1 MPDDNPGISPTQGS
15 PTVTQPDTAIIPCG
29 GLGTRMLPISR
40 WLPKELLPVSLVPLV
55 HWALAE
61 AADAG
66 LRRAIVVINRAKPIL
81 GEVARAFERP
91 GFQVE
96 LRSQDRP
103 AGLGDAMLRGRDAIG
118 DHPFAVVLPD
128 NLFRGTNQTAAVL
141 AEWRRL
147 GLATVLI
154 AEITAGEAASKGA
167 TGRARVR
174 EEADGSLRVTE
185 LADKG
190 RGRFDPG
197 GDRAAT
203 PIGRLVLPASAWGEL
218 DDIARSLT
226 FGAELDDVPLL
237 QRLAR
242 RGVLAGVHCSAE
254 FFDVG
259 VPEGYRQA
267 VAAFPPGDPLGA

>member
-1 MPDDNPGISPTQGS
+1 MT
-15 PTVTQPDTAIIPCG
+15 TPDTAIVPCG

-40 WLPKELLPVSLVPLV
+40 WLPKELLPVSLTPLI

-66 LRRAIVVINRAKPIL
+66 LGRAIVVTNPAKPIL
-81 GEVARAFERP
+81 GEVARGFERP
-91 GFQVE
+91 GFRVE
-96 LRSQDRP
+96 LVSQDRP
-103 AGLGDAMLRGRDAIG
+103 AGLGDAMLRARGQIG
-118 DHPFAVVLPD
+118 ERPFAVVLPD
-128 NLFRGTNQTAAVL
+128 NLFRGPNQTAAVL

-154 AEITAGEAASKGA
+154 AEITAADAGSKGA

-174 EEADGSLRVTE
+174 EEPDGSLRVTD
-185 LADKG
+185 LAEKG
-190 RGRFDPG
+190 HGRFDPG

-203 PIGRLVLPASAWGEL
+203 PIGRFVLPAEAWSEL
-218 DDIARSLT
+218 DDIGRSLPP
-226 FGAELDDVPLL
+226 GAELDDVPLL

-242 RGVLAGVHCSAE
+242 RGALAGVRCSAE

-267 VAAFPPGDPLGA
+267 VAAFAASRGGAQA

>member
-1 MPDDNPGISPTQGS
+1 
-15 PTVTQPDTAIIPCG
+15 
-29 GLGTRMLPISR
+29 MLPVSR
-40 WLPKELLPVSLVPLV
+40 WLPKELLPVALVPLI

-66 LRRAIVVINRAKPIL
+66 LTRGIVVTTPAKPIL
-81 GEVARAFERP
+81 GEVARDFERP
-91 GFQVE
+91 GFRVE
-96 LRSQDRP
+96 LVSQDRP
-103 AGLGDAMLRGRDAIG
+103 AGLGDAMVRARSAIG

-128 NLFRGTNQTAAVL
+128 NLFRGPNQTAAVL
-141 AEWRRL
+141 AEWNRL
-147 GLATVLI
+147 TLATVLI
-154 AEITAGEAASKGA
+154 AEITAEEAASKGA

-174 EEADGSLRVTE
+174 DEPDGSLRVIE

-203 PIGRLVLPASAWGEL
+203 PIGRMVLPATAWGEL
-218 DDIARSLT
+218 DEIARALPP
-226 FGAELDDVPLL
+226 GAELDDVPLL

-242 RGVLAGVHCSAE
+242 RRVLAGVRCGAE

-267 VAAFPPGDPLGA
+267 VVAFPPRVPG

>member
-1 MPDDNPGISPTQGS
+1 VIT
-15 PTVTQPDTAIIPCG
+15 PDTAIIPCG

-40 WLPKELLPVSLVPLV
+40 WLPKELLPVSLLPLI

-61 AADAG
+61 VADAG
-66 LRRAIVVINRAKPIL
+66 LGRAIVVTNPAKPIL
-81 GEVARAFERP
+81 GEVARAFGRP
-91 GFQVE
+91 GFRVE
-96 LRSQDRP
+96 LVSQDRP
-103 AGLGDAMLRGRDAIG
+103 AGLGDAMLRARATIG
-118 DHPFAVVLPD
+118 DRPFSVVLPD
-128 NLFRGTNQTAAVL
+128 NLFRGPNQTAAVL
-141 AEWRRL
+141 TEWRRL

-154 AEITAGEAASKGA
+154 AEITAGEAGTKGA

-174 EEADGSLRVTE
+174 EEADGSLRVAE

-190 RGRFDPG
+190 SGRFDPG

-203 PIGRLVLPASAWGEL
+203 PIGRLVLPGTAWGEL
-218 DDIARSLT
+218 DDIARSLPS
-226 FGAELDDVPLL
+226 GAELDDVPLL

-242 RGVLAGVHCSAE
+242 QGALAGVRCTAD

-267 VAAFPPGDPLGA
+267 VSAFPAQPRSLTSSI

>member
-1 MPDDNPGISPTQGS
+1 
-15 PTVTQPDTAIIPCG
+15 VTMPDTAIIPCG
-29 GLGTRMLPISR
+29 GLGTRMLPVSR
-40 WLPKELLPVSLVPLV
+40 WLPKELLPVSLVPLI

-66 LRRAIVVINRAKPIL
+66 LTRAIVVTNPGKPIL
-81 GEVARAFERP
+81 GEVARGFQRP
-91 GFQVE
+91 GFRVE
-96 LRSQDRP
+96 LASQDRP
-103 AGLGDAMLRGRDAIG
+103 AGLGDAMLRARPAVG

-128 NLFRGTNQTAAVL
+128 NLFRGPNQTAAVA
-141 AEWRRL
+141 AEWKRL
-147 GLATVLI
+147 ALATVLI
-154 AEITAGEAASKGA
+154 AEITAGEAGSKGA

-174 EEADGSLRVTE
+174 EESDGSLRVLD

-203 PIGRLVLPASAWGEL
+203 PIGRMVLPGTAWAEL
-218 DDIARSLT
+218 DDIARSLPS
-226 FGAELDDVPLL
+226 GAELDDVPLL

-242 RGVLAGVHCSAE
+242 RGVLAGVRCNAE

-267 VAAFPPGDPLGA
+267 IAAFPPAGSV

>member
-1 MPDDNPGISPTQGS
+1 M
-15 PTVTQPDTAIIPCG
+15 TQPDTAIIPCG

-40 WLPKELLPVSLVPLV
+40 WLPKELLPVSLVPLI

-66 LRRAIVVINRAKPIL
+66 LARAIVVTNPAKPIL
-81 GEVARAFERP
+81 GEVARGFERP
-91 GFQVE
+91 GFGVE
-96 LRSQDRP
+96 LVSQDRP
-103 AGLGDAMLRGRDAIG
+103 AGLGDAMLRARGAIG

-128 NLFRGTNQTAAVL
+128 NLFRGPNQTAAVL
-141 AEWRRL
+141 GEWRRL
-147 GLATVLI
+147 GLASVLI
-154 AEITAGEAASKGA
+154 AEITADDAASKGA

-174 EEADGSLRVTE
+174 EESDGSLRVTD

-203 PIGRLVLPASAWGEL
+203 PIGRMVLPSGAWVEL
-218 DDIARSLT
+218 DDLARALPA
-226 FGAELDDVPLL
+226 GAELDDVPLL

-242 RGVLAGVHCSAE
+242 RGELAGVRCTAE

-267 VAAFPPGDPLGA
+267 VAAFPPWTKPPVAP

>member
-1 MPDDNPGISPTQGS
+1 M
-15 PTVTQPDTAIIPCG
+15 TVPDTAIIPCG
-29 GLGTRMLPISR
+29 GLGTRMLPASR
-40 WLPKELLPVSLVPLV
+40 WLPKELLPVSLVPLI

-66 LRRAIVVINRAKPIL
+66 LARAIVVTNPAKPIL

-91 GFQVE
+91 GFAVE
-96 LRSQDRP
+96 LVSQARP
-103 AGLGDAMLRGRDAIG
+103 AGLGDAMLRARDAIG
-118 DHPFAVVLPD
+118 DRPFAVVLPD
-128 NLFRGTNQTAAVL
+128 NLFRGPNQTAAVL

-147 GLATVLI
+147 SLASVLI
-154 AEITAGEAASKGA
+154 AEITAGEAGSKGA

-174 EEADGSLRVTE
+174 DEADGSLRVTD

-197 GDRAAT
+197 GHRAAT
-203 PIGRLVLPASAWGEL
+203 PIGRMVLPSAAWGEL
-218 DDIARSLT
+218 EDMARSLPA
-226 FGAELDDVPLL
+226 GAELDDVPLL

-242 RGVLAGVHCSAE
+242 RGVLAGVRCTAE

-259 VPEGYRQA
+259 VPEGYRLA
-267 VAAFPPGDPLGA
+267 VAAFPPTGAP